1 MLKISKKIII
11 ILASLFVLSYTYSD
25 DSLVFNKSYHVKLI
39 SISHDNNIETD
50 KEYSS
55 EPILLKKSNT
65 ISIPKNNCKISYEI
79 QCEDYDLHYKLETFD
94 IQKNTIQD
102 SSEIRLIDHKEWI
115 QEDNIEPNVIFRG
128 GYDFSND
135 IFDDKIEVDNLD
147 ILTSGKIYEFEGT
160 LTFTKNDVF
169 FIEIDMIQRKKF
181 YDRNNSTNKLQ
192 AKKIYINQ
200 QIVLNKSYYVD
211 RESIG
216 FILKVSDIKE

>member
-39 SISHDNNIETD
+39 SISHDNNIEAD

-94 IQKNTIQD
+94 IQKNTIHD

-169 FIEIDMIQRKKF
+169 LKSFFFDC
-181 YDRNNSTNKLQ
+181 
-192 AKKIYINQ
+192 IY
-200 QIVLNKSYYVD
+200 
-211 RESIG
+211 
-216 FILKVSDIKE
+216 

>member
-1 MLKISKKIII
+1 MIYLYIR
-11 ILASLFVLSYTYSD
+11 LRR
-25 DSLVFNKSYHVKLI
+25 N
-39 SISHDNNIETD
+39 
-50 KEYSS
+50 
-55 EPILLKKSNT
+55 ILLKKSNT

-169 FIEIDMIQRKKF
+169 FYRDRYDTKKEI
-181 YDRNNSTNKLQ
+181 L
-192 AKKIYINQ
+192 
-200 QIVLNKSYYVD
+200 
-211 RESIG
+211 
-216 FILKVSDIKE
+216 